1 VITSSTPQTVPAGT
15 RVVGPWSV
23 EWLRLF
29 RTPRW
34 IALFGVYLVFGLLGP
49 VTAKYLADILH
60 QVQSEMTI
68 IVPAPQARDG
78 IVNYLSQVTQTG
90 LVVVVVIAAGAL
102 AFDSRRGIAVFLRT
116 RTSSMWRLL
125 APRLLVPIVTALLA
139 YAVGLLAAWYE
150 TALLLGPLPV
160 EPMLGGYIC
169 QAAYLAFVV
178 TVVAAAAAV
187 TRGVLP
193 TVGTALGV
201 LILMSVVGSVSS
213 LHRWLPSTL
222 AGAQAELLTTTA
234 LTDFVPALIAAF
246 AAGIALTGF
255 AVYRLGRRQL

>member
-1 VITSSTPQTVPAGT
+1 MIASSMAPTAPAGG
-15 RVVGPWSV
+15 RLVGPWRV

-49 VTAKYLADILH
+49 VTAKYLADIL
-60 QVQSEMTI
+60 QRVQSEMTI
-68 IVPAPQARDG
+68 VVPPAQPRDG
-78 IVNYLSQVTQTG
+78 VVNYLGQVTQTG

-116 RTSSMWRLL
+116 RTSNMWRLVT
-125 APRLLVPIVTALLA
+125 PRLVVPIAGAVLA

-150 TALLLGPLPV
+150 TALLLGPLPFGA
-160 EPMLGGYIC
+160 MLGGFIC
-169 QAAYLAFVV
+169 QAAYLAFAV

-193 TVGTALGV
+193 TVGTALGA
-201 LILMSVVGSVSS
+201 LILMSVAGSVAAI
-213 LHRWLPSTL
+213 HRWLPSTL
-222 AGAQAELLTTTA
+222 VGAQAELLTTGTLA
-234 LTDFVPALIAAF
+234 DFVPALITTVV
-246 AAGIALTGF
+246 AGAALTGF
-255 AVYRLGRRQL
+255 AVHRLGRRQL